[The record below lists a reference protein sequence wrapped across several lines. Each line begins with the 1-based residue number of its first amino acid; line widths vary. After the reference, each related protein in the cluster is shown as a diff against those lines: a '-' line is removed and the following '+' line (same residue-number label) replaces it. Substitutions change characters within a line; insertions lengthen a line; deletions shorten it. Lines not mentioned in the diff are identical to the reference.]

1 MGKYLDMDSE
11 NKEGKTD
18 EVEQTEE
25 KAGAILAPIQIIIP
39 VIDSEEEEE
48 EEEEEE
54 KPKKKK
60 KKKVLKKD
68 KVRNLTLSL
77 GEALSLIIK
86 KSGRKSAKSKM
97 KKLEDWQWSK
107 RHERQQRQDM
117 MWCDKDVSSIFNV
130 TNTHLNCSKIPRNQ
144 TSPNKKQKNIVLML
158 DVTFD

>member
-11 NKEGKTD
+11 KKEGKTD
-18 EVEQTEE
+18 EVDQTEE

-77 GEALSLIIK
+77 GEALSLIMKEERK
-86 KSGRKSAKSKM
+86 KKRQVKDEEIRRLAMEQKARKAAASGH
-97 KKLEDWQWSK
+97 DVV
-107 RHERQQRQDM
+107 RQG
-117 MWCDKDVSSIFNV
+117 CLI
-130 TNTHLNCSKIPRNQ
+130 HI
-144 TSPNKKQKNIVLML
+144 
-158 DVTFD
+158 